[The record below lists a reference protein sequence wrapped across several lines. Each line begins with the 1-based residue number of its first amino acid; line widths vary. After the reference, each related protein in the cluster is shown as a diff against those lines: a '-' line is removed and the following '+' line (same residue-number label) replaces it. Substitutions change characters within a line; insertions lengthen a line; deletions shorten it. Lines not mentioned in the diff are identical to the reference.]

1 MNRSIP
7 AVIALALSTAA
18 QAQEVHSPQDGA
30 ASAEITC
37 QAGVYLLEKGGSSSA
52 GYVSIAESLMQHRKV
67 TGMIGFALTGGL
79 AGMKIKSVLPGALA
93 KVRTIQ
99 KRPEFRFCFERPA
112 ASDDSAQSGST
123 YVGQSK
129 AAFSPGDF
137 RLVRFE
143 KAKDQRELAV
153 SKSHFGGMSGA
164 LSDSSIR
171 FVIVEESPGVFRVT
185 PNEDL
190 TPGEYGFFHGVGN
203 GYPNPR
209 ERNPVERVFDFAVES

>member
-137 RLVRFE
+137 RLFLPHRECVLESRRLDRH
-143 KAKDQRELAV
+143 AVDRLDTRNVNGAGRLRGQVLALQRCERLV
-153 SKSHFGGMSGA
+153 LPCRDFRGGRTFA
-164 LSDSSIR
+164 HRIA
-171 FVIVEESPGVFRVT
+171 
-185 PNEDL
+185 
-190 TPGEYGFFHGVGN
+190 VGN
-203 GYPNPR
+203 QS
-209 ERNPVERVFDFAVES
+209 AV